1 MTKAVASQDQL
12 AAAWRDLSIRYN
24 KVLCSLDRE
33 LQAKHGLSSSEFEV
47 LELLAEADDHQ
58 ARMSELAGGVHLS
71 QSALSRV
78 VGRLE
83 KDGLVARTMCSS
95 DPFGFRHP
103 DRLRRATVCA
113 GAPDATR
120 DSRVAHRRVPATVAR
135 GLISALAT
143 PAHSAPGRWQPS
155 AVTAAHHPQ

>member
-95 DPFGFRHP
+95 DRRSVFATLTASGEHRYAQARPTQRETLASLTDGCP
-103 DRLRRATVCA
+103 QLLRE
-113 GAPDATR
+113 G
-120 DSRVAHRRVPATVAR
+120 
-135 GLISALAT
+135 
-143 PAHSAPGRWQPS
+143 
-155 AVTAAHHPQ
+155 

>member
-1 MTKAVASQDQL
+1 MTKAVTSEDQL

-58 ARMSELAGGVHLS
+58 ARMSELASRVHLS

-83 KDGLVARTMCSS
+83 KDGLVVRTMCSS
-95 DPFGFRHP
+95 D
-103 DRLRRATVCA
+103 RRSVFATLTA
-113 GAPDATR
+113 SGEQRYAQ
-120 DSRVAHRRVPATVAR
+120 AR
-135 GLISALAT
+135 PT
-143 PAHSAPGRWQPS
+143 PVSYTHLTLPTIYS
-155 AVTAAHHPQ
+155 V

>member
-1 MTKAVASQDQL
+1 MTKAVTSQDQL

-83 KDGLVARTMCSS
+83 KDGLVVRTMCAS
-95 DPFGFRHP
+95 DRRSVFATLTASGEQRYAQARPTQRETLASLTDGCP
-103 DRLRRATVCA
+103 QLLRE
-113 GAPDATR
+113 G
-120 DSRVAHRRVPATVAR
+120 
-135 GLISALAT
+135 
-143 PAHSAPGRWQPS
+143 
-155 AVTAAHHPQ
+155 